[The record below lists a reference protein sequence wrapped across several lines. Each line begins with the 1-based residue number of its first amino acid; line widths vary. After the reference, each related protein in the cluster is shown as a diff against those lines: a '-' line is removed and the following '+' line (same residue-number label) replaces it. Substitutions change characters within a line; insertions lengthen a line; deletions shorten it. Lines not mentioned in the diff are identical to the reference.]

1 MKVSNQLTLR
11 RMGLTL
17 SYELFKVEP
26 RGQMRRS
33 DWKHEKNL
41 TLFGA

>member
-1 MKVSNQLTLR
+1 MKVSDQLTLR
-11 RMGLTL
+11 WMGLTL
-17 SYELFKVEP
+17 SYEPFKVEP

-33 DWKHEKNL
+33 DWKHEKSL